1 MDNSLSSY
9 LKYEGDIIRD
19 ISLNSLIFLVDIPF
33 LKKFQMPKFN
43 LGFLSGNVGK
53 VVGIDVGMFSTKVVQ
68 LRYESERAVLE
79 SYGELLN
86 ERYFKSA
93 TSVGGGFLRYAD
105 SDLASLMKDVL
116 TESNITAKDVVF
128 SIPAASSFVIKVT
141 LPKITAKEVESAIPF
156 EARKYIPIP
165 ISEVILDWE
174 VMPLNEHNE
183 TEVLLVALPRAIV
196 EKYKRV
202 AGMVGLNVRAL
213 EVETFSMVR
222 SLIGHDPTPQ
232 VIINLGYHSTTLAI
246 VDHGKLHVS
255 HNFDRGANELTKALE
270 RGLNIN
276 QERAEQIKRDIGLG
290 EQIEEKEI
298 SSIMVPLLQTLLGEV
313 ERIIDIYN
321 RKSPRKIQK
330 INLTGG
336 GSQLKGVVEFTATM
350 FGIEVARGN
359 PFSRVVSPAFMQP
372 ILREIGPYFSVA
384 VGLGLHEITTR

>member
-1 MDNSLSSY
+1 
-9 LKYEGDIIRD
+9 
-19 ISLNSLIFLVDIPF
+19 
-33 LKKFQMPKFN
+33 MPKFN
-43 LGFLSGNVGK
+43 LGFLTGRVGK

-93 TSVGGGFLRYAD
+93 GGIAGGFLRYAD
-105 SDLASLMKDVL
+105 NDLASLIKDVM
-116 TESNITAKDVVF
+116 TESNINAKDAVF
-128 SIPAASSFVIKVT
+128 SIPAASSFVVKIT
-141 LPKITAKEVESAIPF
+141 LPKITPKEVESAIPF

-165 ISEVILDWE
+165 ISEVILDWDIL
-174 VMPLNEHNE
+174 PSDEHNQ
-183 TEVLLVALPRAIV
+183 TDVLLVALPRQIV

-202 AGMVGLNVRAL
+202 AGIAGLNVRAL
-213 EVETFSMVR
+213 EVETFSLVR
-222 SLIGHDPTPQ
+222 SLVGHDPTPQ
-232 VIINLGYHSTTLAI
+232 AIINLGYHSTTIAV
-246 VDHGKLHVS
+246 VDQGKLRLS
-255 HNFDRGANELTKALE
+255 HNFDRGSNELTKALE
-270 RGLNIN
+270 RGLNVN

-298 SSIMVPLLQTLLGEV
+298 SSIMVPLLQTLLSEV
-313 ERIIDIYN
+313 ERVIDIYN
-321 RKSPRKIQK
+321 RKTPRKIQK

-336 GSQLKGVVEFTATM
+336 GSQLKGVVEFAATT
-350 FGIEVARGN
+350 FGIEIGRGN